1 MKDFNP
7 WFDSARDI
15 ADKYELQVVQL
26 IDDIKS
32 EIPGFRI
39 TAPIVGCFSS
49 GKSSL
54 INAVIGEKLLSTGIT
69 AETSVPTEITFG
81 NDTAELIKNDGTS
94 CIVPLSEF
102 RQKSHNADEYKLI
115 RVNTSNAFFAQ
126 IPNVKL
132 VDMPGFDS
140 GLAVHDRAID
150 DYLPRSLAYII
161 AVSADE
167 GTLRESILT
176 FLNEL
181 KIYAVPVYAVI
192 TKSDKTTPEEL
203 SATKQ
208 HIEDTIKRFLKK
220 EVHAAVTSSRSKCLD
235 VEGFQ
240 KILLELQKQSSN
252 IADSYFTAKLNAVCA
267 EIEKYL
273 SGRLSQSDLSLEDI
287 RLKKEQLESQLR
299 ELEQGFAQRKDKLA
313 QQIRDCAAAVRD
325 KVSSDLHMASD
336 SLESRL
342 LNGDDISSTVNSI
355 VRTSIAEITHNQLEP
370 TVQKY
375 VKDVSCIINSASVSG
390 ELINSE
396 TAAMERKAADDI
408 ALTLSPIGSA
418 AATGIVSRVLP
429 MIPILS
435 GIAIPIAGIAAA
447 VGAVV
452 GIFINLGVKKS
463 IREKQ
468 ERERKQ
474 AAHQK
479 IQELIPRVAD
489 EAVSKAEHQMNSYI
503 DTINEKLDT
512 EMQRQSDNCRK
523 ALSDA
528 EKELEE
534 SAQEKKR
541 TVEMLSND
549 LDEIRRIMNGN

>member
-7 WFDSARDI
+7 RFDAARDI
-15 ADKYELQVVQL
+15 ADKYELQAVQL

-102 RQKSHNADEYKLI
+102 SQKSHNADEYKLI

-140 GLAVHDRAID
+140 GLAVHDRAIC
-150 DYLPRSLAYII
+150 DYLPCSLAYIL
-161 AVSADE
+161 AVSTEE
-167 GTLRESILT
+167 GTLHESILT

-181 KIYAVPVYAVI
+181 KIYDVPVYSVI
-192 TKSDKTTPEEL
+192 TKSDKTIPENVEE
-203 SATKQ
+203 TKK
-208 HIEDTIKRFLKK
+208 HIEDTIKRFLAK
-220 EVHAAVTSSRSKCLD
+220 EVHAAVTCSRSSRLNID
-235 VEGFQ
+235 GF
-240 KILLELQKQSSN
+240 KEILLDLQKQSGE
-252 IADSYFTAKLNAVCA
+252 ITDKYFSAKLNAVCS

-273 SGRLSQSDLSLEDI
+273 LGRLNQSDLSLEDI
-287 RLKKEQLESQLR
+287 RLKKEQLERQLN
-299 ELEQGFAQRKDKLA
+299 ELEQGFALRKDKLS
-313 QQIRDCAAAVRD
+313 QQICDCTAAIRD
-325 KVSSDLHMASD
+325 KVKADLSKASD

-396 TAAMERKAADDI
+396 TAAMERQAADDI
-408 ALTLSPIGSA
+408 ALTLSPIGSEA
-418 AATGIVSRVLP
+418 ARNIVKHVLP

-435 GIAIPIAGIAAA
+435 GVAIPIAGIAAA

-489 EAVSKAEHQMNSYI
+489 EAVSKAEQQMNSYI
-503 DTINEKLDT
+503 DTINEKLDA
-512 EMQRQSDNCRK
+512 EMQRQADNCRK

-534 SAQEKKR
+534 STQEKKR
-541 TVEMLSND
+541 TAEMLSND